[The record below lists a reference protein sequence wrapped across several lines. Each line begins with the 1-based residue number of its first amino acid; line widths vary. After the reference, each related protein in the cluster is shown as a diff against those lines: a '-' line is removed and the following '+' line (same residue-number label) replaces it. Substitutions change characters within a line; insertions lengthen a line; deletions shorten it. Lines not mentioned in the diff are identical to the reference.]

1 MSGFFIYIYPMKNI
15 LPYRLFEKFKMPSKE
30 DITQKVKYEFNTI
43 EDAKFEVDIYIDSIT
58 NLQKL
63 GGKVYRLVWLN
74 KKSDLK
80 TKKLGRHW
88 VMDTGVLDRFQS
100 GLESGAK
107 ENRPNSKPFLIEA
120 EIEPGQI
127 DLSSSLGQF
136 LALPQENEI
145 NLKYQP
151 KKFKIVKW

>member
-1 MSGFFIYIYPMKNI
+1 MMKKI
-15 LPYRLFEKFKMPSKE
+15 LTYSLFEKFKMPSKE
-30 DITQKVKYEFNTI
+30 EITQKIKYEFNSL
-43 EDAKFEVDIYIDSIT
+43 EDAKVEVDIYIDSIL
-58 NLQKL
+58 NLQKS
-63 GGKVYRLVWLN
+63 GGKVYRLIWLN
-74 KKSDLK
+74 KKSDLN
-80 TKKLGRHW
+80 TKKLGQHW
-88 VMDTGVLDRFQS
+88 IMDIGVLDRFQS

-107 ENRPNSKPFLIEA
+107 ENRPDSKPFLIEA

-136 LALPQENEI
+136 LAIPQENEI

>member
-1 MSGFFIYIYPMKNI
+1 MLYKIFFGLFLGFFVPAGLTNANPLIEISP
-15 LPYRLFEKFKMPSKE
+15 FKVTGYTNAFTRGFDFKGEMEISDTGRTTKAA
-30 DITQKVKYEFNTI
+30 ITIQQDK
-43 EDAKFEVDIYIDSIT
+43 
-58 NLQKL
+58 
-63 GGKVYRLVWLN
+63 GKQ
-74 KKSDLK
+74 
-80 TKKLGRHW
+80 TKKLGQHW
-88 VMDTGVLDRFQS
+88 IMDIGVLDRFQS

-107 ENRPNSKPFLIEA
+107 ENRPDSKPFLIEA

-151 KKFKIVKW
+151 KKFKIENW